1 MDVLNPPGRGDPR
14 RLGVAL
20 NSITFHGEEA
30 LPLFDGRGDAITF
43 SPSDETIPLLALIGG
58 GVLMLMSD
66 ELIWGGGGRFVFG
79 CYLGLVMSHFVVDTG
94 VWRLSGSFQRQY
106 LSEPFDFILAR
117 PR

>member
-1 MDVLNPPGRGDPR
+1 MSCRYAVGNDRCQYE
-14 RLGVAL
+14 
-20 NSITFHGEEA
+20 SYTQ
-30 LPLFDGRGDAITF
+30 
-43 SPSDETIPLLALIGG
+43 TIPLLALIGG

-66 ELIWGGGGRFVFG
+66 ELIWGGGRFVFG